1 MENRRLK
8 MSVKLSIVS
17 PVYKSQDLIGQ
28 LVDRITETVEKIT
41 INYEIILVDDSSPDK
56 SWEKIIEIC
65 SKNKKVIGIELS
77 RNFGQHYAITAGL
90 DKASGEWIIV
100 MDCDLQDVPEEIY
113 NLYEETKKGYDIV
126 LARRKDRKDKVSQ
139 KLFSFVFYKILNYL
153 TGINHDEKVA
163 NFGIYNKKVIDS
175 IKSMRENVRYFPI
188 MIQWVGFKKGFINVK
203 HDLRDGETSY
213 VLKKRFNIALDVI
226 LSYSDKPLRIFI
238 KIGLLIS
245 FISFLVSIYYLT
257 NWVLGNTIVLG
268 YTSLIISIWFLSG
281 IILAALGIIGLYVG
295 KTFQDV
301 KKRPIYL
308 INKILNDRKN

>member
-1 MENRRLK
+1 
-8 MSVKLSIVS
+8 MSIKISIVS
-17 PVYKSQDLIGQ
+17 PVYKAHDLIEQ
-28 LVDRITETVEKIT
+28 LVDRISETVEKIT
-41 INYEIILVDDSSPDK
+41 TNFEIILVDDSSPDK
-56 SWEKIIEIC
+56 SWEKILEIC

-90 DKASGEWIIV
+90 DKASGEWIVV

-126 LARRKDRKDKVSQ
+126 LARRTERKDKISQ
-139 KLFSFVFYKILNYL
+139 KFFSFIFYKFLNYL
-153 TGINHDEKVA
+153 TGIKHDEKVA
-163 NFGIYNKKVIDS
+163 NFGIYHKKVIDS
-175 IKSMRENVRYFPI
+175 IKLMRENVRYFPI
-188 MIQWVGFKKGFINVK
+188 MIQWVGYKKGYIDAR
-203 HDLRDGETSY
+203 HDSREGKTSY
-213 VLKKRFNIALDVI
+213 VLKKRLNIALDVI
-226 LSYSDKPLRIFI
+226 LSYSDKPLRIFV

-245 FISFLVSIYYLT
+245 MISLSVTIYFFVH
-257 NWVLGNTIVLG
+257 WILGKTIVLG

-308 INKILNDRKN
+308 INDIINDRKD